1 MSTNIGEA
9 TVRIR
14 PETSG
19 FAAEARRGTTRGLA
33 RVGAAV
39 GATLVAGGALRA
51 ISQQIGAAGQLQTQL
66 REVNTLTG
74 LVGPAAE
81 RSFNQFTRGVAGL
94 SRELGVAQQELTG
107 GLYQAISAG
116 VPRGNA
122 IDFLR
127 IATRAGIAGV
137 TDTETAVDGLTT
149 VINAFGLEAA
159 DVERVSDTL
168 FQAVRG
174 GKTTFDELAA
184 SLFQVAPV
192 AANAGVDIQ
201 TVSAALA
208 TLTAQGTPT
217 AVATTQLRQAIQ
229 SLIAPSVEAE
239 RRLLPVFRDAGFE
252 SGQAALAALGLERTL
267 RLVADAADGDATTL
281 QRLVGSTEAL
291 QAVLGLTGQGAGKF
305 TAELAAQE
313 DAAGATSK
321 ALAEIEKSAGRSFQ
335 RAGNAARNF
344 GLLVGDAAAPAAARL
359 ADGLEEALNRASESA
374 GFRRGVAGIAD
385 SIADGLTSPETLA
398 TLATLGTTGAA
409 AFGAVNQAAT
419 ATAPILRET
428 LQLIGG
434 IAGSSFGAPLLI
446 GALAFRT
453 LGGAAALAL
462 PRIQALRA
470 AQAASATAATAAAAQ
485 QAAAAR
491 ASVSAIGLVGPSS
504 ARAAA
509 QATTGFSRASIAARG
524 LGTGLL
530 ALSGG
535 PVGATVLGLSAVAAG
550 AFILS
555 QRQSLAEQS
564 TARFNDSLREQQD
577 AASGAAAAL
586 NRVKDATSALAQSR
600 VGVDQA
606 RQGVEQARADV
617 QAVRAAP
624 ASQFG
629 GEAQQR
635 QALADATNRLRAAEL
650 GLRDARRANAQQAQT
665 AVNEIQG
672 RVAAEQASAE
682 ATRRSIATTTA
693 FGRSG
698 QQVAQ
703 VTATNRTEAI
713 RYAVA
718 LRGTVQQQLASS
730 RSSRTL
736 SGEIRQ
742 QIQATDQSTG
752 AGKQAVAALREQ
764 LAASQRT
771 AQVTRA
777 RGLAEARAAE
787 QTERAIIT
795 SKNTSR
801 AEKDA
806 ARERLA
812 TVRTLA
818 GQLRTEG
825 RKAGEAIAE
834 GQARGQRAKKGEQRK
849 AGEEGGQA
857 AAQGASGTAGEGRTA
872 GETVGTAIGSGMAT
886 GIASQQGAV
895 ITATQALIAA
905 ARARAEAAAE
915 VSSPSKVFARIGA
928 DMGRGV
934 AVGVQSQQ
942 ETAARSTS
950 NLVAR
955 AVASAGRAGVAN
967 ARTQGARIAGSLA
980 EGFRV
985 RGGGF
990 RATITT
996 SISAA
1001 LRDSVVA
1008 AQGAL
1013 QGFGQ
1018 QVAELAGRAI
1028 ESSARDF
1035 TPERAALSGRSAA
1048 LDAASAADEER
1059 RIRDSI
1065 RLAEAGQEAA
1075 QRRLQSFEAAIARR
1089 TPEQDARLSPLQRER
1104 ERQRLEELRR
1114 NAADPAREQRLEL
1127 ERFLLQRDEARLS
1140 AEEQAA
1146 SAATQVQRAAL
1157 DQQIADLVA
1166 NLNARRITYEQFN
1179 AGVNATLAANGVNVA
1194 AAGIRLGTAFADQFN
1209 TALASLGAQG
1219 AAVRGGPAL
1228 PAGFLAGIERPA
1240 QVALQEAV
1248 TTRNVLRSAFAAEL
1262 ARVRDVQR
1270 NTTAS
1275 LRQKFEEE
1283 GSAGGRR
1290 IVASERRQLEAQ
1302 ETRHKQQLK
1311 ELRQLNQAFLNQP
1324 PSTVIEA
1331 LIVQAPGTD
1340 PAQIAAAI
1348 ARAQSRQTASRA
1360 RR

>member
-650 GLRDARRANAQQAQT
+650 GRLRLLGVRPAGADGRQRDSGAGRGGASECRGHPPQHRHHHRLRPIRPAGRAGHGDEPDRGDPLRRRPPGDRAAAARVVAVVADPLRGDPPADPGDRPVDGRRQAGGRRPPRTARRIPAHRPGHPGAGVGGGAGGGADRAGDHHVEEHEPGGEGRRPRTARDGPHPRRPAPHRGAQ
-665 AVNEIQG
+665 G
-672 RVAAEQASAE
+672 GGGDR
-682 ATRRSIATTTA
+682 
-693 FGRSG
+693 
-698 QQVAQ
+698 
-703 VTATNRTEAI
+703 
-713 RYAVA
+713 
-718 LRGTVQQQLASS
+718 RGT
-730 RSSRTL
+730 
-736 SGEIRQ
+736 G
-742 QIQATDQSTG
+742 
-752 AGKQAVAALREQ
+752 
-764 LAASQRT
+764 
-771 AQVTRA
+771 
-777 RGLAEARAAE
+777 ARA
-787 QTERAIIT
+787 
-795 SKNTSR
+795 
-801 AEKDA
+801 
-806 ARERLA
+806 
-812 TVRTLA
+812 
-818 GQLRTEG
+818 
-825 RKAGEAIAE
+825 
-834 GQARGQRAKKGEQRK
+834 
-849 AGEEGGQA
+849 AGEEGR
-857 AAQGASGTAGEGRTA
+857 AAQGG
-872 GETVGTAIGSGMAT
+872 
-886 GIASQQGAV
+886 
-895 ITATQALIAA
+895 
-905 ARARAEAAAE
+905 
-915 VSSPSKVFARIGA
+915 
-928 DMGRGV
+928 
-934 AVGVQSQQ
+934 
-942 ETAARSTS
+942 
-950 NLVAR
+950 
-955 AVASAGRAGVAN
+955 
-967 ARTQGARIAGSLA
+967 
-980 EGFRV
+980 
-985 RGGGF
+985 
-990 RATITT
+990 
-996 SISAA
+996 
-1001 LRDSVVA
+1001 
-1008 AQGAL
+1008 
-1013 QGFGQ
+1013 
-1018 QVAELAGRAI
+1018 
-1028 ESSARDF
+1028 
-1035 TPERAALSGRSAA
+1035 
-1048 LDAASAADEER
+1048 
-1059 RIRDSI
+1059 
-1065 RLAEAGQEAA
+1065 
-1075 QRRLQSFEAAIARR
+1075 
-1089 TPEQDARLSPLQRER
+1089 
-1104 ERQRLEELRR
+1104 
-1114 NAADPAREQRLEL
+1114 
-1127 ERFLLQRDEARLS
+1127 
-1140 AEEQAA
+1140 
-1146 SAATQVQRAAL
+1146 
-1157 DQQIADLVA
+1157 
-1166 NLNARRITYEQFN
+1166 
-1179 AGVNATLAANGVNVA
+1179 
-1194 AAGIRLGTAFADQFN
+1194 
-1209 TALASLGAQG
+1209 
-1219 AAVRGGPAL
+1219 
-1228 PAGFLAGIERPA
+1228 
-1240 QVALQEAV
+1240 
-1248 TTRNVLRSAFAAEL
+1248 
-1262 ARVRDVQR
+1262 
-1270 NTTAS
+1270 
-1275 LRQKFEEE
+1275 
-1283 GSAGGRR
+1283 
-1290 IVASERRQLEAQ
+1290 
-1302 ETRHKQQLK
+1302 
-1311 ELRQLNQAFLNQP
+1311 
-1324 PSTVIEA
+1324 
-1331 LIVQAPGTD
+1331 
-1340 PAQIAAAI
+1340 
-1348 ARAQSRQTASRA
+1348 
-1360 RR
+1360 